1 MVFVVSI
8 LHGNQ
13 MQEMMKRLKLTEI
26 FSRVDIKSILPE
38 WFLLTGMILMVLSH
52 LSFRIDFVG
61 WFSMVPFLI
70 YISITRG
77 WKSRVLFVLA
87 FIAAWSFIVLKIISP
102 PIPYMLIFMYSIPI
116 SLIHL
121 PGYLIWAR
129 YKDRRLSVLLF
140 PALMTVLE
148 WIQYTF
154 TPLASWGAAA
164 YTQLNSP
171 PVLQSLSLF
180 GMAGLSFLIY
190 WVNLSLAILIVR
202 NERPFIAFK
211 LPLMIL
217 CFAIIFGALR
227 FEISKS
233 KGVDTVTV
241 AAVGT
246 DSEIGGLPLPKG
258 GKNEKDIGNI
268 LERTKVAADFGA
280 RIVVWTEGAFY
291 LKPANE
297 EFWIESFQE
306 LAKNSNLTLV
316 ASYIL
321 LVSESPF
328 IYENKYLLINPAGD
342 IINTYL
348 KHQPVPGEPAIKG
361 TAPLQVFNIE
371 GINLGGAICYDY
383 DFPYLAKEFGNL
395 KADIVALPSS
405 DWRGID
411 PLHTRMAAYRA
422 IEQGH
427 SILRSTRF
435 GLSGAITPY
444 GEMLSQM
451 SSFDNNNK
459 IMISQLPVKGITT
472 VYSKIGDIV
481 VYMSIAFILLFLLY
495 RKL

>member
-1 MVFVVSI
+1 MLLILGSI
-8 LHGNQ
+8 
-13 MQEMMKRLKLTEI
+13 
-26 FSRVDIKSILPE
+26 
-38 WFLLTGMILMVLSH
+38 
-52 LSFRIDFVG
+52 
-61 WFSMVPFLI
+61 
-70 YISITRG
+70 
-77 WKSRVLFVLA
+77 
-87 FIAAWSFIVLKIISP
+87 
-102 PIPYMLIFMYSIPI
+102 
-116 SLIHL
+116 
-121 PGYLIWAR
+121 
-129 YKDRRLSVLLF
+129 
-140 PALMTVLE
+140 
-148 WIQYTF
+148 
-154 TPLASWGAAA
+154 
-164 YTQLNSP
+164 
-171 PVLQSLSLF
+171 
-180 GMAGLSFLIY
+180 
-190 WVNLSLAILIVR
+190 
-202 NERPFIAFK
+202 
-211 LPLMIL
+211 
-217 CFAIIFGALR
+217 
-227 FEISKS
+227 
-233 KGVDTVTV
+233 
-241 AAVGT
+241 
-246 DSEIGGLPLPKG
+246 
-258 GKNEKDIGNI
+258 EKI
-268 LERTKVAADFGA
+268 LERTKTAADFGA